1 MDETVNEKLFVCLSK
16 YVVSSSLR
24 ELCIDLLEI
33 PYIRLSQIQVKSSDA
48 AEQTLQVIFSMLI
61 IDLSICHV
69 STTAFNRIIY
79 F

>member
-1 MDETVNEKLFVCLSK
+1 MDKTVNEKLFVCLSK

-48 AEQTLQVIFSMLI
+48 AEQTLQVIFSLLI
-61 IDLSICHV
+61 IDLFVLCPPLPLTELYS
-69 STTAFNRIIY
+69 F
-79 F
+79 

>member
-61 IDLSICHV
+61 IYLSCVRHCV
-69 STTAFNRIIY
+69 
-79 F
+79 

>member
-69 STTAFNRIIY
+69 SATAFNRVIY

>member
-1 MDETVNEKLFVCLSK
+1 MDKTVNKKLFVCLSK

-48 AEQTLQVIFSMLI
+48 AEQTLQVIFSLLI
-61 IDLSICHV
+61 IDLFVLCPPLPLTELYS
-69 STTAFNRIIY
+69 F
-79 F
+79 